1 MQSTVTNGNLA
12 DITAAPRQT
21 AARYIGQ
28 VSYRYRLSVDWRRES
43 PDQVATP
50 DRQLAR
56 KFLEKEKML

>member
-1 MQSTVTNGNLA
+1 LA